1 MAQPSVGPSQVSTNS
16 PFCFC
21 LLQEARGGG
30 RQAEVELPSLLPSA
44 AAHFHS
50 FPSKASR
57 SVFKSN
63 FSASF
68 LSSLKLL

>member
-1 MAQPSVGPSQVSTNS
+1 MAQPSGGASQECPPAP
-16 PFCFC
+16 PFAQ
-21 LLQEARGGG
+21 LSSVQ
-30 RQAEVELPSLLPSA
+30 VEPLSLPPSA

-50 FPSKASR
+50 FPLNASR

-68 LSSLKLL
+68 LS